1 MMDKIRINPFFFKEE
16 LNKPIQNFWQDNSYL
31 KYSEIEILY
40 SDNKIQVCFERLSTF
55 ADIIKE
61 N

>member
-1 MMDKIRINPFFFKEE
+1 MDKIRINPFFFKEE
-16 LNKPIQNFWQDNSYL
+16 LNKPIQKFWQDDSYL

-40 SDNKIQVCFERLSTF
+40 SHNKIQFCFERLSTF

>member
-16 LNKPIQNFWQDNSYL
+16 LKKPIQKFWQNNSYL

-40 SDNKIQVCFERLSTF
+40 SDNKIQVCVQRLSTF
-55 ADIIKE
+55 ADIIEE

>member
-1 MMDKIRINPFFFKEE
+1 MMDKIRINPFFLKEF
-16 LNKPIQNFWQDNSYL
+16 NKSIQNFWQDNSYL

-55 ADIIKE
+55 ADIIEE

>member
-1 MMDKIRINPFFFKEE
+1 MMDKIRINPFFFKEF
-16 LNKPIQNFWQDNSYL
+16 NKSIQNFWQDNSYL

-55 ADIIKE
+55 ADIIEE

>member
-1 MMDKIRINPFFFKEE
+1 MDKIRINPFFFKEE
-16 LNKPIQNFWQDNSYL
+16 LNKPIQNFWQNNSYL

>member
-1 MMDKIRINPFFFKEE
+1 MEKIRINPFFFKEE
-16 LNKPIQNFWQDNSYL
+16 LNKPIQNFWQNNSYL

-40 SDNKIQVCFERLSTF
+40 SHNKIQVCGERLSTF
-55 ADIIKE
+55 VDIIEE

>member
-1 MMDKIRINPFFFKEE
+1 MMDKIRISPIFFKEE
-16 LNKPIQNFWQDNSYL
+16 FNKPIQNFWQDNSYL

-55 ADIIKE
+55 ADIIEKK
-61 N
+61 